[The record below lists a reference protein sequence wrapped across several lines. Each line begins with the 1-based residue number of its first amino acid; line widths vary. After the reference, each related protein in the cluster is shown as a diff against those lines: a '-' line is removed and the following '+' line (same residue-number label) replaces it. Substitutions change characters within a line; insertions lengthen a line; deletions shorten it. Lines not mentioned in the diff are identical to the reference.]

1 MNGLL
6 FIIITVI
13 VIGISI
19 VLLALMFMRANQI
32 NLTGKTDEKP
42 EWMKSNPPHE
52 TIAAT
57 KAEDEG
63 VTLFN
68 YDEGEKVG
76 SAFAEQ
82 IEDILLAKLEAHPNL
97 KQFKID
103 IGTDEDLG
111 LEYWVNGEKYTSVD
125 SLPNEELKQVFLETV
140 KDWESRQ

>member
-1 MNGLL
+1 MNSLI
-6 FIIITVI
+6 FVI
-13 VIGISI
+13 AGIVVVVSV

-42 EWMKSNPPHE
+42 EWMKSDPPHE

-57 KAEDEG
+57 KAEGEG

-68 YDEGEKVG
+68 YDEGEQVG

-82 IEDILLAKLEAHPNL
+82 IEDILRAKLEAHPNL
-97 KQFKID
+97 KEYKID
-103 IGTDEDLG
+103 IGTSDDLD
-111 LEYWVNGEKYTSVD
+111 LEYWVNGEKYASVE
-125 SLPNEELKQVFLETV
+125 SLPNEELKQVFLEAI